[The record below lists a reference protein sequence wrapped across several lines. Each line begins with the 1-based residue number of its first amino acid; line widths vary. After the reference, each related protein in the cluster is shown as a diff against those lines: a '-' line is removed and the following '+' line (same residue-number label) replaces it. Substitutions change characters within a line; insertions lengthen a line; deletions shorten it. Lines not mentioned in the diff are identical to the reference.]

1 MEASMT
7 ERRELTEKQE
17 LDVASSTSKS
27 LEHWKTPGTQ
37 KSVSRVDNFS
47 ALRMRFLRQG
57 RCSQWCDC
65 ACHTYIRTRTP
76 EAVQTILGS
85 LFLGYT
91 GLPTLT
97 PPCNNGKCR
106 RSSEAF
112 VQFNYYFP
120 SWFVARA
127 VSFAMSVQNSK
138 IPKVSL
144 RVLQLRNSYEEIF
157 QSCIVGDVHSVR
169 YLLMSGQASVTDISD
184 DSGHSPLHVSSAWS
198 LWTTSLTVRYSA
210 P

>member
-1 MEASMT
+1 MLRAQLPRVSSIGRLRGLGNLYHAWIILAPCECDSYAKADAASGVIV
-7 ERRELTEKQE
+7 L
-17 LDVASSTSKS
+17 A
-27 LEHWKTPGTQ
+27 
-37 KSVSRVDNFS
+37 
-47 ALRMRFLRQG
+47 
-57 RCSQWCDC
+57 
-65 ACHTYIRTRTP
+65 IRTSELVHQRPSKTFWAP
-76 EAVQTILGS
+76 C
-85 LFLGYT
+85 FLATQGC
-91 GLPTLT
+91 LPT

-138 IPKVSL
+138 IPKVSM
-144 RVLQLRNSYEEIF
+144 RILQLRNSYEEIF

-198 LWTTSLTVRYSA
+198 L
-210 P
+210 